1 MSANNMSSRNV
12 SSRNM
17 SAGITSAHI
26 VALLASPVA
35 RATFRQSRMRL
46 CRRVAHH
53 GLTAIG

>member
-17 SAGITSAHI
+17 SAGITGAHI

-35 RATFRQSRMRL
+35 RATCMRL

-53 GLTAIG
+53 GLAAIG